1 MMMMKKNTTLAA
13 VILVALSAL
22 LWLGCAGPVDTADA
36 AESVDLFNGRDLQ
49 GWSAFLADPG
59 VPMEDVW
66 SVRDGML
73 VCKGEP
79 LGYLYSNQD
88 YTDFNL
94 VVEWRWAPETKPGNS
109 GVLMRINGEPKPIP
123 RSIEAQL
130 MHENAGDVYAF
141 HGMRLTGAED
151 RLRGGENH
159 ELLGDFVGVSKSE
172 FAENPPGEWNI
183 YDITIDGPQLTVF
196 VNGRKVNEAWDCDI
210 VPGPIGLQS
219 EGGEIH
225 FRTVR
230 LTPLR

>member
-1 MMMMKKNTTLAA
+1 MKKNSFRAA
-13 VILVALSAL
+13 MIAAALSAL
-22 LWLGCAGPVDTADA
+22 LLLGCATPAVDTVDA
-36 AESVDLFNGRDLQ
+36 VQSVDLFNGKDLQ
-49 GWSAFLADPG
+49 GWSAFLAQPG
-59 VPMEDVW
+59 VAMEDVW
-66 SVRDGML
+66 SVRDGIL
-73 VCKGEP
+73 ICKGEP
-79 LGYLYSNQD
+79 LGYLHTNEEFTD
-88 YTDFNL
+88 YNL

-130 MHENAGDVYAF
+130 MHENAGDVYGF
-141 HGMRLTGAED
+141 HGMKLTGEPE

-159 ELLGDFVGVSKSE
+159 EMLGDFVGVRKIE
-172 FAENPPGEWNI
+172 LGENAAGEWNT
-183 YDITIDGPQLTVF
+183 YDITLDGPQLTVL
-196 VNGRKVNEAWDCDI
+196 VNGRKVNEAWDCDV